1 MSSPRRFFL
10 PIAALALVGAATFVY
25 SRFFAPSVPA
35 PPRDDARASNASDAD
50 ASVDALDRIF
60 PELSQLFPDPND
72 WRRRSPNVVVPSNRS
87 VVFLF
92 KNEPIFSQDRTQ
104 VTLNACTIVF
114 LATGRDLS
122 VAERSRQAIVFES
135 TDRVVLE
142 FTKPLADFGSLDN
155 IDFDFSSFLSGEMK
169 GEVVLRS
176 DMKSPTAE
184 DDLRFQTRDLV
195 FTGKQIRTNFEF
207 SFRFGRN
214 SGSGRGLTIDL
225 DVPLAVA
232 GRDDASNADAPDDPD
247 SAFRARLD
255 ALRQDGNLGCGFSV
269 EQIELTE
276 LDGYARF
283 YLDRAFTDAPAAD
296 APAADA
302 ARSQPLETASYI
314 DVRCKKG
321 VYFSSHPESFGGWC
335 VRFNDAVEV
344 VSYRDGAKAEQL
356 LCGSLYLYFQ
366 DPELE
371 KLAAERPDFRRFL
384 DRNAPTGSLA
394 RLVPSIVRAQRSP
407 DAPTLVRV
415 DDGQIEI
422 SADEIQYDVRRRVL
436 NLFSNEENRESA
448 RLRAQTDARVDFA
461 ADAVQIQLDQNNK
474 PQTILANGIGRLDA
488 YLRDDAGAERRIQA
502 DWQNGLRVAPEPNQ
516 PDQYKL
522 STQGAVAFHFDGV
535 GTFSA
540 READFWAQAVAPA
553 DDATSPSTDA
563 PFLTN
568 VVPIAASFRDDV
580 VFQAPRGDA
589 KITDAVVVRF
599 ATVSA
604 SDADANAAPV
614 DANAPE
620 NAPSS
625 PASFL
630 AGKSTL
636 GDADG
641 STFQMRAR
649 NLDLWCVLVD
659 SPAQKRVA
667 GVEIDRATLRGDVS
681 LVEHAANGAPQMR
694 VAAKEAELVAPG
706 TAEARV
712 LLVGDASAAATF
724 QMRELALS
732 GFNVVVDR
740 AANAFQVVGPGK
752 LAVRPPAETAAQT
765 ARSPQIARL
774 FTDEPVEIEWAE
786 AMTFDGSALAF
797 RGSDRHNVLIS
808 QRTQTLSCREAR
820 FTLTRPISIFELDA
834 QATQDLDVATIEFF
848 GDVDRPVQ
856 IDATSFGDD
865 ESPDDG
871 AFYQAFLQNLRYER
885 ASERFVANGG
895 GTVRAA
901 FRSRDAN
908 RLNLP
913 AGRLSVPL
921 TAATNA
927 PNAARPDETAAS
939 NAPNAARP
947 DETAATN
954 ASNAERPD
962 ETAATNAPNAADAQ
976 AADWTTVCL
985 KFQDQI
991 TGDVARRE
999 IVANGGVRAVAVQTP
1014 RPLLELDVDV
1024 PTTQPKG
1031 AIRIAGSEARVV
1043 LVDAAPPTPGL
1054 SAPDETFE
1062 IDLRRNVVFRRDD
1075 FFGRCDGLKYVAAKN
1090 LAILSGDGSNKA
1102 ALYRQAY
1109 SGAPRETLGEFARA
1123 LFHLDTNR
1131 LEVESV
1137 SASGVA
1143 D

>member
-1 MSSPRRFFL
+1 
-10 PIAALALVGAATFVY
+10 
-25 SRFFAPSVPA
+25 
-35 PPRDDARASNASDAD
+35 
-50 ASVDALDRIF
+50 
-60 PELSQLFPDPND
+60 
-72 WRRRSPNVVVPSNRS
+72 
-87 VVFLF
+87 
-92 KNEPIFSQDRTQ
+92 
-104 VTLNACTIVF
+104 
-114 LATGRDLS
+114 
-122 VAERSRQAIVFES
+122 
-135 TDRVVLE
+135 
-142 FTKPLADFGSLDN
+142 
-155 IDFDFSSFLSGEMK
+155 
-169 GEVVLRS
+169 EVVLRS

-283 YLDRAFTDAPAAD
+283 YLDRAFTDAPAANAAAAD

-394 RLVPSIVRAQRSP
+394 RLVPSVVRAQRSP

-415 DDGQIEI
+415 DDGQVEI

-436 NLFSNEENRESA
+436 NLLSRDENGESA
-448 RLRAQTDARVDFA
+448 RLRAQTDVRVDFSA
-461 ADAVQIQLDQNNK
+461 RAVQIQLDQNNK
-474 PQTILANGIGRLDA
+474 PQTILANGTGKLDA
-488 YLRDDAGAERRIQA
+488 YPRDGDGVERRIQV
-502 DWQNGLRVAPEPNQ
+502 DWQNGLRVAPEPSQ
-516 PDQYKL
+516 PERYKL
-522 STQGAVAFHFDGV
+522 STQGAVAFYFDGV

-540 READFWAQAVAPA
+540 READFWAQTVAPA
-553 DDATSPSTDA
+553 DGETPASSA
-563 PFLTN
+563 PRFLTN

-589 KITDAVVVRF
+589 KISDAVVVRF

-604 SDADANAAPV
+604 NADADAAPNASSA
-614 DANAPE
+614 ANADDSD
-620 NAPSS
+620 AS
-625 PASFL
+625 PAASFL

-820 FTLTRPISIFELDA
+820 FTLTRPITIFELDA

-913 AGRLSVPL
+913 
-921 TAATNA
+921 
-927 PNAARPDETAAS
+927 
-939 NAPNAARP
+939 
-947 DETAATN
+947 
-954 ASNAERPD
+954 
-962 ETAATNAPNAADAQ
+962 
-976 AADWTTVCL
+976 
-985 KFQDQI
+985 
-991 TGDVARRE
+991 
-999 IVANGGVRAVAVQTP
+999 
-1014 RPLLELDVDV
+1014 
-1024 PTTQPKG
+1024 
-1031 AIRIAGSEARVV
+1031 
-1043 LVDAAPPTPGL
+1043 
-1054 SAPDETFE
+1054 
-1062 IDLRRNVVFRRDD
+1062 
-1075 FFGRCDGLKYVAAKN
+1075 
-1090 LAILSGDGSNKA
+1090 
-1102 ALYRQAY
+1102 
-1109 SGAPRETLGEFARA
+1109 
-1123 LFHLDTNR
+1123 
-1131 LEVESV
+1131 
-1137 SASGVA
+1137 
-1143 D
+1143 